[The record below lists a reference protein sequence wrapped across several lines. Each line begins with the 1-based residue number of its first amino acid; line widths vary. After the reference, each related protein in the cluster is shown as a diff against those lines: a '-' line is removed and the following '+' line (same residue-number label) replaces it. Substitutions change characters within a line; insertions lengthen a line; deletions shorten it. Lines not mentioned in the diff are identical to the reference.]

1 MDSRWRP
8 EVGQTVLVEVLGSAE
23 APCLTGIVESDGP
36 GPILV
41 DLRGSPQLLQER
53 AEVVATFYTPDAV
66 FLGRGAANRLSAGNY
81 LELDLSA
88 IQSVQRRSAPRLRGA
103 FPVALGAF
111 DGPDEY
117 VSVAGET
124 VDLSAGGCRVLVD
137 EPLPAGAQPTVCI
150 QLSEPV
156 VAMARILEDHRE
168 GSRWEYRLAFEDIE
182 EPDRRKLSLLA
193 LA

>member
-8 EVGQTVLVEVLGSAE
+8 EVGQVVLVEVLGSAE
-23 APCLTGIVESDGP
+23 APCLTGVVDSDGP

-41 DLRGSPQLLQER
+41 DLGGSPPLLQER

-66 FLGRGAANRLSAGNY
+66 FLGRGAANRLRTGY

-88 IQSVQRRSAPRLRGA
+88 MQSVQRRAAPRLRGA

-137 EPLPAGAQPTVCI
+137 SPLPPGAEPTVCI
-150 QLSEPV
+150 QLTEPV

-168 GSRWEYRLAFEDIE
+168 GTRWEYRLAFEDIE